1 MLEKQILSLSVS
13 ISTCSLPDFLKSV
26 SLINILLGVDPLWAL
41 HFLDGGV
48 QWDRDGG
55 VTQGMCLDC
64 IPISVNSGLSG
75 SKAQA
80 GDNRQ

>member
-1 MLEKQILSLSVS
+1 MLEKRFLSLSVS
-13 ISTCSLPDFLKSV
+13 FSTCSLPDFLKSV
-26 SLINILLGVDPLWAL
+26 SLINILLGVVPLRAL
-41 HFLDGGV
+41 CFLDGGV
-48 QWDRDGG
+48 HETGNGG

-80 GDNRQ
+80 EDNRQ